1 MELGNAHIARGESS
15 GPILFMLELFGQ
27 ARQIGLAEVRNE
39 GIDQRPLL
47 PMDRLKPPMSNSIH
61 LVRRGWP
68 LLWKPN
74 A

>member
-15 GPILFMLELFGQ
+15 GPILFASELFGQ
-27 ARQIGLAEVRNE
+27 ARQIRLTEIRDE

-61 LVRRGWP
+61 LIRRGW
-68 LLWKPN
+68 LLLRKPD